1 MYRIFCMRLHN
12 RCSVYMIVILL
23 YNIFLMQ
30 STLEESMHDHVDTN
44 AQGNSRDE
52 TATGSWLDRP
62 LLSIPCFRPFL
73 QYAPQH
79 GPFSIYIFSLP
90 YSLPSS
96 KKLPGAHRL
105 GLGSR
110 PQYWLF
116 TAIPLTL
123 ANIVSPIPRY
133 ESATDRAVSSEIKA
147 VCGLIW
153 SRTLTC

>member
-12 RCSVYMIVILL
+12 RCSVYMIVMML
-23 YNIFLMQ
+23 YHIFLMQ
-30 STLEESMHDHVDTN
+30 STFEESVHGHIDTN

-62 LLSIPCFRPFL
+62 LSSLLCS
-73 QYAPQH
+73 PQCSEMLLNM
-79 GPFSIYIFSLP
+79 GPFSIYILSLP
-90 YSLPSS
+90 CSLPSS
-96 KKLPGAHRL
+96 KKLPVAHRL
-105 GLGSR
+105 GLESL

-147 VCGLIW
+147 VCGL
-153 SRTLTC
+153 T

>member
-1 MYRIFCMRLHN
+1 MYRIFCMRLHD
-12 RCSVYMIVILL
+12 RCSVYMIVIFLN
-23 YNIFLMQ
+23 NIFLMR
-30 STLEESMHDHVDTN
+30 STLEESMHDHMDTN

-62 LLSIPCFRPFL
+62 LLSFPCSPHASNML
-73 QYAPQH
+73 H
-79 GPFSIYIFSLP
+79 NIVPFSIYILSLP

-116 TAIPLTL
+116 TAIPLML

-133 ESATDRAVSSEIKA
+133 ESTTDRAVSSEIKA
-147 VCGLIW
+147 VCGL
-153 SRTLTC
+153 T